1 MSRLF
6 ATATRLVALWL
17 TSLCLATPQLA
28 QASQVVYR
36 DQDLASLLGHLESS
50 PTAVVT
56 LTLATPATERQEWP
70 VPGKGAKRC
79 PPYQGWQY
87 RGRIET
93 IHFASRGAPSL
104 QVGAQLLVSPS
115 TMLDLIHL
123 EHLACAEGISKS
135 PIWERFAGI
144 EPKPGQAAVA
154 VLAWHGEYGW
164 LERVSGAWLD
174 PKDLPK
180 VLALLPPAKR
190 FSPRD
195 ALLAEW
201 SRQPPDLRPEETLAA
216 DRPRLAQSLAR
227 IGAPGAPALLPP
239 ELATPTEE
247 QWLAKAA
254 VAREPLERFTALMF
268 LNRLKS
274 KRSWVALTGLT
285 EKDAAGWPAE
295 PDLTWALQRASEIS
309 AAPAELQAF
318 LQRYQL
324 RPLDPARR
332 SALAWRRFLTGQSRD
347 PGPLV
352 HTRAEL
358 LATSEQWARANEEQ
372 KARGL
377 GHCRQTGKT
386 DLDPMA
392 CLLRWGGSLH
402 DMEAGATLQA
412 VRHGWC
418 AGTPND
424 RVDGCFSWLTPQGTE
439 PGQPRTLWPALLQ
452 LTELTAVEQLPLWRK
467 TLPEGH
473 EPLYTRLALGQNSP
487 PWRLARALPVVRQ
500 LDAAAADRL
509 RAQLLSDPSPLARAA
524 AIDDLPT
531 APTET
536 QSLVASILRDREV
549 DAAQALVS
557 AVERWLLPKP
567 KAAALLSP
575 LLQGAVWAVWLQ
587 AWQALHKLEPAT
599 PWPGAPDLTARDRE
613 ILALAEQLLT
623 RTKPVRLKLNFA
635 SPAPGSP
642 SGKVIRQVVL
652 QLDAQRAPI
661 NVANLLLLARKGF
674 YTGRAISRVVPE
686 FVLQLGSPLETM
698 DGGPGYHV
706 PCENH
711 LAPYTAGSVGMA
723 LSGKDT
729 GGSQFFVTL
738 AAAPHL
744 TGSYT
749 RVGFLEDLPRS
760 LKVVR
765 DLGPGD
771 VLVQVS
777 EL

>member
-1 MSRLF
+1 
-6 ATATRLVALWL
+6 
-17 TSLCLATPQLA
+17 
-28 QASQVVYR
+28 
-36 DQDLASLLGHLESS
+36 
-50 PTAVVT
+50 
-56 LTLATPATERQEWP
+56 
-70 VPGKGAKRC
+70 
-79 PPYQGWQY
+79 
-87 RGRIET
+87 
-93 IHFASRGAPSL
+93 
-104 QVGAQLLVSPS
+104 
-115 TMLDLIHL
+115 
-123 EHLACAEGISKS
+123 
-135 PIWERFAGI
+135 
-144 EPKPGQAAVA
+144 
-154 VLAWHGEYGW
+154 
-164 LERVSGAWLD
+164 
-174 PKDLPK
+174 
-180 VLALLPPAKR
+180 
-190 FSPRD
+190 
-195 ALLAEW
+195 
-201 SRQPPDLRPEETLAA
+201 
-216 DRPRLAQSLAR
+216 
-227 IGAPGAPALLPP
+227 
-239 ELATPTEE
+239 
-247 QWLAKAA
+247 
-254 VAREPLERFTALMF
+254 
-268 LNRLKS
+268 
-274 KRSWVALTGLT
+274 
-285 EKDAAGWPAE
+285 
-295 PDLTWALQRASEIS
+295 
-309 AAPAELQAF
+309 
-318 LQRYQL
+318 
-324 RPLDPARR
+324 
-332 SALAWRRFLTGQSRD
+332 
-347 PGPLV
+347 
-352 HTRAEL
+352 
-358 LATSEQWARANEEQ
+358 
-372 KARGL
+372 
-377 GHCRQTGKT
+377 
-386 DLDPMA
+386 
-392 CLLRWGGSLH
+392 
-402 DMEAGATLQA
+402 
-412 VRHGWC
+412 
-418 AGTPND
+418 
-424 RVDGCFSWLTPQGTE
+424 
-439 PGQPRTLWPALLQ
+439 
-452 LTELTAVEQLPLWRK
+452 
-467 TLPEGH
+467 
-473 EPLYTRLALGQNSP
+473 
-487 PWRLARALPVVRQ
+487 
-500 LDAAAADRL
+500 
-509 RAQLLSDPSPLARAA
+509 LARAA

-557 AVERWLLPKP
+557 AVERWQLPKP